1 MVPRD
6 ELLVETGRALRDAR
20 LARGLTLRD
29 VGTRSKGL
37 FKPTAVAGYER
48 AERGISLERFC
59 DLARLYGMAPE
70 RLLLQ
75 ILWRMA
81 GGPEPSIDRAKVE
94 ELPVEEADVVGDFL
108 QKVRRL
114 RGDSDDEVIRV
125 RIPGPGGARHRE
137 RPPAPRIPRTH
148 RTGPGEQPRRIVA
161 PRRRLNRVSIPRK
174 RCAGVRW
181 SHSLEVHRRSDL
193 VAGDDGKPT
202 PAAL

>member
-29 VGTRSKGL
+29 VGTRSNGL

-48 AERGISLERFC
+48 AERAISLERFC

-75 ILWRMA
+75 ILWRIA
-81 GGPEPSIDRAKVE
+81 GGPEPSIDRTKVE

-125 RIPGPGGARHRE
+125 RI
-137 RPPAPRIPRTH
+137 
-148 RTGPGEQPRRIVA
+148 QD
-161 PRRRLNRVSIPRK
+161 
-174 RCAGVRW
+174 
-181 SHSLEVHRRSDL
+181 LEVLATVSGHQLGEFLDHIEPALARKS
-193 VAGDDGKPT
+193 AGS
-202 PAAL
+202 

>member
-20 LARGLTLRD
+20 LARGMTLRD
-29 VGTRSKGL
+29 VGTRSNGL

-48 AERGISLERFC
+48 AERAISLERFC

-81 GGPEPSIDRAKVE
+81 GGPEPSIDRTKVE

-125 RIPGPGGARHRE
+125 RI
-137 RPPAPRIPRTH
+137 
-148 RTGPGEQPRRIVA
+148 QD
-161 PRRRLNRVSIPRK
+161 
-174 RCAGVRW
+174 
-181 SHSLEVHRRSDL
+181 LEVLATVSGHQLGEFLDHIEPALATRS
-193 VAGDDGKPT
+193 AES
-202 PAAL
+202 

>member
-29 VGTRSKGL
+29 VGTRSNGL

-48 AERGISLERFC
+48 AERAISLERFC

-81 GGPEPSIDRAKVE
+81 GGPEPSIDRTKVG
-94 ELPVEEADVVGDFL
+94 ELPLEEADVVGDFL

-125 RIPGPGGARHRE
+125 RI
-137 RPPAPRIPRTH
+137 
-148 RTGPGEQPRRIVA
+148 QD
-161 PRRRLNRVSIPRK
+161 
-174 RCAGVRW
+174 
-181 SHSLEVHRRSDL
+181 LEVLATVSGHQLGEFLDHIEPALATRS
-193 VAGDDGKPT
+193 AES
-202 PAAL
+202 

>member
-20 LARGLTLRD
+20 LARGMTLRD
-29 VGTRSKGL
+29 VGTRSNGL

-48 AERGISLERFC
+48 AERAISLERFC

-81 GGPEPSIDRAKVE
+81 GRPEPSIDRTKVA

-125 RIPGPGGARHRE
+125 RI
-137 RPPAPRIPRTH
+137 
-148 RTGPGEQPRRIVA
+148 QD
-161 PRRRLNRVSIPRK
+161 
-174 RCAGVRW
+174 
-181 SHSLEVHRRSDL
+181 LEVLATVSGHQLGEFLDHIE
-193 VAGDDGKPT
+193 
-202 PAAL
+202 PALTTKSAES

>member
-29 VGTRSKGL
+29 VGTRSNGL

-48 AERGISLERFC
+48 AERAISLERFC

-81 GGPEPSIDRAKVE
+81 GGPEPSIDRTKVE

-125 RIPGPGGARHRE
+125 RI
-137 RPPAPRIPRTH
+137 
-148 RTGPGEQPRRIVA
+148 QD
-161 PRRRLNRVSIPRK
+161 
-174 RCAGVRW
+174 
-181 SHSLEVHRRSDL
+181 LEVLATVSGHQLGEFLDHIEPALATRS
-193 VAGDDGKPT
+193 AES
-202 PAAL
+202 

>member
-29 VGTRSKGL
+29 VGTRSNGL

-81 GGPEPSIDRAKVE
+81 GGPEPSIDRTKVE

-125 RIPGPGGARHRE
+125 RI
-137 RPPAPRIPRTH
+137 
-148 RTGPGEQPRRIVA
+148 QD
-161 PRRRLNRVSIPRK
+161 
-174 RCAGVRW
+174 
-181 SHSLEVHRRSDL
+181 LEVLATVSGHQL
-193 VAGDDGKPT
+193 GEFLNHIE
-202 PAAL
+202 PALATKSAES

>member
-20 LARGLTLRD
+20 LARGMTLRD
-29 VGTRSKGL
+29 VGTRSNGL

-48 AERGISLERFC
+48 AERAISLERFC

-81 GGPEPSIDRAKVE
+81 GGPEPSIDRTKVE

-125 RIPGPGGARHRE
+125 RI
-137 RPPAPRIPRTH
+137 
-148 RTGPGEQPRRIVA
+148 QD
-161 PRRRLNRVSIPRK
+161 
-174 RCAGVRW
+174 
-181 SHSLEVHRRSDL
+181 LEVLATVSGHQLGEFLDHIE
-193 VAGDDGKPT
+193 
-202 PAAL
+202 PALATKSAES

>member
-29 VGTRSKGL
+29 VGTRSNGL

-48 AERGISLERFC
+48 AERAISLERFC

-81 GGPEPSIDRAKVE
+81 GGPEPSIDRTKVE

-114 RGDSDDEVIRV
+114 RGDADDEVIRV
-125 RIPGPGGARHRE
+125 RI
-137 RPPAPRIPRTH
+137 
-148 RTGPGEQPRRIVA
+148 QD
-161 PRRRLNRVSIPRK
+161 
-174 RCAGVRW
+174 
-181 SHSLEVHRRSDL
+181 LEVLATVSGHQLGEFLDHIEPALATRS
-193 VAGDDGKPT
+193 AES
-202 PAAL
+202 

>member
-20 LARGLTLRD
+20 LARGMTLRD
-29 VGTRSKGL
+29 VGTRSDGL

-48 AERGISLERFC
+48 AERAISLERFC
-59 DLARLYGMAPE
+59 DLARVYGMAPE

-81 GGPEPSIDRAKVE
+81 GGPEPSIDRTKVE

-114 RGDSDDEVIRV
+114 RGDSEDEVMRV
-125 RIPGPGGARHRE
+125 RI
-137 RPPAPRIPRTH
+137 
-148 RTGPGEQPRRIVA
+148 QD
-161 PRRRLNRVSIPRK
+161 
-174 RCAGVRW
+174 
-181 SHSLEVHRRSDL
+181 LEVLATVSGHQLGEFLDHIE
-193 VAGDDGKPT
+193 
-202 PAAL
+202 PALATKSTES

>member
-29 VGTRSKGL
+29 VGTRSNGL

-48 AERGISLERFC
+48 AERAISLERFC

-81 GGPEPSIDRAKVE
+81 GGPEPSIDRTKVE

-114 RGDSDDEVIRV
+114 RGDADDEVIRV
-125 RIPGPGGARHRE
+125 RI
-137 RPPAPRIPRTH
+137 
-148 RTGPGEQPRRIVA
+148 QD
-161 PRRRLNRVSIPRK
+161 
-174 RCAGVRW
+174 
-181 SHSLEVHRRSDL
+181 LEVLATVSGHQLGEFLDHIE
-193 VAGDDGKPT
+193 
-202 PAAL
+202 PALATKSAES

>member
-20 LARGLTLRD
+20 LARDLTLRD
-29 VGTRSKGL
+29 VGTRSNGL

-48 AERGISLERFC
+48 AERAISLERFC

-81 GGPEPSIDRAKVE
+81 GGPEPSIDRTKVE

-114 RGDSDDEVIRV
+114 RGESDDEVIRV
-125 RIPGPGGARHRE
+125 RI
-137 RPPAPRIPRTH
+137 
-148 RTGPGEQPRRIVA
+148 QD
-161 PRRRLNRVSIPRK
+161 
-174 RCAGVRW
+174 
-181 SHSLEVHRRSDL
+181 LEVLATVSGHQLGEFLDHIEPALATRS
-193 VAGDDGKPT
+193 AES
-202 PAAL
+202 

>member
-20 LARGLTLRD
+20 LARGMTLRD
-29 VGTRSKGL
+29 VGTRSDGL

-48 AERGISLERFC
+48 AERAISLERFC

-81 GGPEPSIDRAKVE
+81 GGPEPSIDRTKVE

-114 RGDSDDEVIRV
+114 RGDADDEVIRV
-125 RIPGPGGARHRE
+125 RI
-137 RPPAPRIPRTH
+137 
-148 RTGPGEQPRRIVA
+148 QD
-161 PRRRLNRVSIPRK
+161 
-174 RCAGVRW
+174 
-181 SHSLEVHRRSDL
+181 LEVLATVSGHQLGEFLDHIE
-193 VAGDDGKPT
+193 
-202 PAAL
+202 PALATKSAES

>member
-29 VGTRSKGL
+29 VGTRSNGL

-48 AERGISLERFC
+48 AERAISLERFC

-81 GGPEPSIDRAKVE
+81 GGPEPSIDRTKVE
-94 ELPVEEADVVGDFL
+94 KLPVEEADVVGDFL

-125 RIPGPGGARHRE
+125 RI
-137 RPPAPRIPRTH
+137 
-148 RTGPGEQPRRIVA
+148 QD
-161 PRRRLNRVSIPRK
+161 
-174 RCAGVRW
+174 
-181 SHSLEVHRRSDL
+181 LEVLATVSGHQLGEFLDHIE
-193 VAGDDGKPT
+193 
-202 PAAL
+202 PALATKSPES